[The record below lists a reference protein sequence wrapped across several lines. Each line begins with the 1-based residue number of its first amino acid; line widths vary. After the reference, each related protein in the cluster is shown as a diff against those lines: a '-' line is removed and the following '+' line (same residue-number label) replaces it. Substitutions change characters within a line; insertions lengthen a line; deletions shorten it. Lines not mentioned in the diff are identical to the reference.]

1 MQLNLPA
8 HAQRLKTEN
17 GVRSVFCQVRKR
29 FVVLTPEEWVRQN
42 MVSHLHVDL
51 GFPVSLMRIE
61 RKVSGGARTKRADI
75 VLCNPDG
82 TALMLVEC
90 KAPTESLSKET
101 FFQAGR
107 YNRELNAALILI
119 SNGMHHYCCKLSSD
133 GNVEFLQTI
142 PTYNEALALLTT
154 YN

>member
-8 HAQRLKTEN
+8 HAQRLKNEN

-42 MVSHLHVDL
+42 MVSHLHIDL
-51 GFPVSLMRIE
+51 GFPISLMRIE

-82 TALMLVEC
+82 MALMVVEC
-90 KAPTESLSKET
+90 KAPSESLSKET

-119 SNGMHHYCCKLSSD
+119 SNGILHYCCKLSS
-133 GNVEFLQTI
+133 GGSAEFLRSI
-142 PTYNEALALLTT
+142 PNYNEALTMLS
-154 YN
+154 NDN

>member
-1 MQLNLPA
+1 MQLNLPV

-51 GFPVSLMRIE
+51 GFPLSLMRIE

-75 VLCNPDG
+75 VLCDPVG
-82 TALMLVEC
+82 TALMVVEC
-90 KAPTESLSKET
+90 KAPNETLNKET

-107 YNRELNAALILI
+107 YNRELNASLILI
-119 SNGMHHYCCKLSSD
+119 SNGILHYCCRLNTGGD
-133 GNVEFLQTI
+133 AEFLRSI
-142 PTYNEALALLTT
+142 PSYHEALDLTKH
-154 YN
+154 